1 MCTTNTIARSEA
13 EYFLSNNLPSIMWSK
28 SGKNRN
34 IKTTVSIVTGRKNY
48 FIATF
53 GTVIFNVSVQ
63 NIIFPQQQMSKLA
76 GMLKNLA
83 TVTTLFVYTA
93 KNTVDA
99 TLNDDESIN
108 KTPQRLTKE
117 NVLR

>member
-1 MCTTNTIARSEA
+1 
-13 EYFLSNNLPSIMWSK
+13 
-28 SGKNRN
+28 
-34 IKTTVSIVTGRKNY
+34 
-48 FIATF
+48 
-53 GTVIFNVSVQ
+53 
-63 NIIFPQQQMSKLA
+63 MSKLA
-76 GMLKNLA
+76 GILKNLA